1 MKSSTNTKKKTKKHV
16 SSKKKKK
23 LKKLRTPMKVIM
35 QRKLAFTLSVIML
48 ALFVMVVAAAVIGYK
63 HQDEYSKK
71 VLAQMGYDS
80 QVIPYQRGKITDA
93 NGIVLATNKVTYN
106 LILDPSIITSNET
119 VIAGP
124 TIKALAEVFG
134 EREGFTESELSAV
147 IYADRDATYIRYQK
161 GLTEEERAA
170 FEEYT
175 DKINNNLEI
184 KDWIKGVWFETEYV
198 RVYPYGS
205 TACDLIGF
213 SSMGG
218 SVGNY
223 GLEQSYNDWLIGTNG
238 KITGFLNQDRLS
250 EVSVH
255 EAVDGNTIV
264 TTIDLKLQRILE
276 ENVQEFMDGTGAKN
290 LAVIAMDPHTG
301 QLLASVTAPTFDLN
315 DPAADDFTFVMEDFL
330 TAEEMATL
338 SQEKAQELARSRA
351 LDALWKNYITTTAYE
366 PGSTMKPIT
375 VASALEEAV
384 VSRHSTFTCPGYYTV
399 DGVDI
404 QCHVFPDHHGTP
416 DLKGAVVKSCNPAL
430 MQISERMGK
439 ALLSRYQEFWGFGAK
454 TGIDLP
460 YEEAGL
466 LIDKDVMTNVDAATN
481 AFGQNMNVT
490 IVQMAAAYCSLINGG
505 TYYQPYVVKQI
516 LNADGEIVKNVEP
529 TVVKQTVSKTTSD
542 FLKGAMRDVLLDS
555 RYWYERSENG
565 DFEEYPIGG
574 KTGTAEKYPRGNGK
588 YIVSLASFE
597 PYDDPNLFI
606 MIVIDEP
613 DVEDQS
619 SGGHTTLFAN
629 KLWHDVIEYRYDVE
643 LDEEEEPSQG
653 AEDQE
658 PSQGGENQE
667 PSQGGENQE
676 TTEGV
681 EEPSS
686 EGVNENG
693 GHLTDEGESP

>member
-1 MKSSTNTKKKTKKHV
+1 
-16 SSKKKKK
+16 
-23 LKKLRTPMKVIM
+23 M

-48 ALFVMVVAAAVIGYK
+48 ALFVMIAAAAVIGYN

-80 QVIPYQRGKITDA
+80 QVIPYQRGNITDA

-106 LILDPSIITSNET
+106 LILDPSIITSNEET
-119 VIAGP
+119 IAGP
-124 TIKALAEVFG
+124 TIKALVEVFG
-134 EREGFTESELSAV
+134 EREGFTENELNAA

-175 DKINNNLEI
+175 NKVNNNMEI

-198 RVYPYGS
+198 RVYPYNS
-205 TACDLIGF
+205 LACDLIGF

-223 GLEQSYNDWLIGTNG
+223 GIEQYYNDWLIGTNG
-238 KITGFLNQDRLS
+238 KITGFLNQDRLN

-255 EAVDGNTIV
+255 EAVNGNTIV
-264 TTIDLKLQRILE
+264 TTIDLQLQRILE
-276 ENVQEFMDGTGAKN
+276 QNAQEFMDETGAKN
-290 LAVIAMDPHTG
+290 LAIIAMDPNTG
-301 QLLASVTAPTFDLN
+301 QLLASVTAPNFDLN

-330 TAEEMATL
+330 TAEEMALLTP
-338 SQEKAQELARSRA
+338 EKAEETARSRA

-366 PGSTMKPIT
+366 PGSTMKTIT
-375 VASALEEAV
+375 VASALEEALV
-384 VSRHSTFTCPGYYTV
+384 NGNSTFVCNHGFYTV

-404 QCHVFPDHHGTP
+404 QCHVFPEQHGSAVS
-416 DLKGAVVKSCNPAL
+416 LKNALVWSCNPAL
-430 MQISERMGK
+430 MQISERLGK
-439 ALLSRYQEFWGFGAK
+439 TLLSRYQNFWGFGAK

-466 LIDKDVMTNVDAATN
+466 LIDGETMSNVDAATN

-490 IVQMAAAYCSLINGG
+490 IVQMAAAYCSIINGG

-529 TVVKQTVSKTTSD
+529 TVVKQTVSKTTSN
-542 FLKGAMRDVLLDS
+542 FLKEAMREVITDS
-555 RYWYERSENG
+555 RYWYERSEYG
-565 DFEEYPIGG
+565 DFEGYPVGG

-619 SGGHTTLFAN
+619 GGGHTTLFAN
-629 KLWHDVIEYRYDVE
+629 KVWHDVIEYRYDVE
-643 LDEEEEPSQG
+643 LDEEE
-653 AEDQE
+653 DQD

-667 PSQGGENQE
+667 PSQGDENQDPSQGGE
-676 TTEGV
+676 DQNPSEGV
-681 EEPSS
+681 TETPAEDEPSS
-686 EGVNENG
+686 G
-693 GHLTDEGESP
+693 GQLSTEGESP